1 MDLPQ
6 LDGVTHRTVP
16 ARGLRFHVAEAGA
29 GEPIVLVH
37 GWPQHWWMWRHV
49 VPLLAPHARLVMI
62 DLRGF
67 GWSDAPPGAYDK
79 QTLADD
85 LLAVLDALGLER
97 VGLMAHDWG
106 AWSGFLACLAAPERF
121 AAFLALGAPRPGGRP
136 SARQLREVWRF
147 AYQVAIAAP
156 MLGRRLV
163 ADPRFIERT
172 IMAGAVQPAGVDARR
187 PARLHDGA
195 GRAGPRAGQRAPLPD
210 VPRARGRP
218 QPARTP
224 ARADAHRGRR
234 RDPAIPAVLLDGA
247 QNDADDVSRR
257 DRRPSAGTSSP
268 KSSPALVAERA
279 REPSSGRSDQK
290 TWPKA

>member
-29 GEPIVLVH
+29 GEPVVLVH

-49 VPLLAPHARLVMI
+49 VPRLAPHARLVMV

-97 VGLMAHDWG
+97 VRLMAHDWG

-121 AAFLALGAPRPGGRP
+121 EAYLALGAPRPAGRP
-136 SARQLREVWRF
+136 SAHQLREVWRF
-147 AYQVAIAAP
+147 AYQVVIASP
-156 MLGRRLV
+156 IVGRRLV
-163 ADPRFIERT
+163 ARADFVERT
-172 IMAGAVQPAGVDARR
+172 IMAGAVNRQAWTPAD
-187 PARLHDGA
+187 LGA
-195 GRAGPRAGQRAPLPD
+195 FATVLA
-210 VPRARGRP
+210 
-218 QPARTP
+218 QPAR
-224 ARADAHRGRR
+224 ARASVRLYRTFLTREVARTPRGYLRVPTR
-234 RDPAIPAVLLDGA
+234 IVVGSGDPAVPAVLLEDA
-247 QNDADDVSRR
+247 HRDADDVGVEIVA
-257 DRRPSAGTSSP
+257 DCGHFVPEERPE
-268 KSSPALVAERA
+268 LVAERA
-279 REPSSGRSDQK
+279 RALFGLH
-290 TWPKA
+290 